1 MKMET
6 HQGSQSH
13 TGQDLSDSRGTLT
26 LLAQVTAGEEG
37 LPSAAAAGSWHT
49 NEGTTAS
56 LLTHTVASGLAGH
69 LGPRDLAVSHNQE
82 V

>member
-6 HQGSQSH
+6 HQGLQSH

-26 LLAQVTAGEEG
+26 LLAQMTVSEGG

-49 NEGTTAS
+49 NEGAIAS
-56 LLTHTVASGLAGH
+56 LLTYTIACGLAGH
-69 LGPRDLAVSHNQE
+69 ISVIQSGAVS
-82 V
+82 